1 MKRRILEALISAL
14 FFALASTALAAKTAP
29 VEVFNC
35 NNYALTPPFLAD
47 AVKPSTTL
55 IVDSSGSM
63 NEHAYQEIEVAWKYS
78 SDAGNRRAYTGFNST
93 NVYYGYFD
101 SYSYYDYDTTNNYFY
116 PSETGEWNGNFMNWV
131 SMHRT
136 DIVRKVLTGGPY
148 DNATSTYKVSR
159 TDEGSH
165 RGKYHVFD
173 ATNPV
178 VDLNN
183 ATKYVTPASFRGKF
197 GFVQVSTSDNLSIY
211 AVSSVDTSTSPVLWN
226 IGSFKN
232 SYTLRIYSEKKYGVL
247 DRFGYRMRLALFRY
261 DDDSSMA
268 NGGKYLNYMSD
279 DPTQISD
286 IINNIDSLKMDS
298 WTPLA
303 ETLYTVTGYIQQIKN
318 QTTGGPRY
326 ETDSYVT
333 GTTTDPYYFADV
345 KGKIYCTQ
353 QNVILI
359 TDGESTQDKNIPSTL
374 TSAAADV
381 GGNDGLTYDSEGSG
395 YLDNVAYWAHTTD
408 LRTDLQDKQT
418 INLYTIFAFGSGSQ
432 LLKDAAKW
440 GGFND
445 LNDNGQPDSGEW
457 DSITVGEPDNYFE
470 SAEGAEL
477 ENALITAFSSIL
489 NRVSSGSAASVVS
502 TSRKG
507 EGLLYQAVF
516 WPQLLDINGE
526 EATWAGDVYAYWLD
540 DEGLMYED
548 DGASSPKRLAEDD
561 SKITVWYDD
570 SGTLKRSRACS
581 GGTVVNGT
589 CVDGTAKELSS
600 VKHVWSASQWLND
613 TSLNA
618 TEQRTA
624 YDPSN
629 PTITDKYR
637 RYIMTW
643 NDENEDGKVDDGE
656 YMPFIASNFDTTSE
670 VCDAATVNWVRG
682 LDSTEFRSRQI
693 FVDTDSDGSPDS
705 TVTWRLGDIINSS
718 PTVVAAPA
726 ENYDLIWG
734 DASYGDFYRKY
745 KNRRIM
751 VYFGANDGMLH
762 AVNSGFYSEDDSAYY
777 THSYGNGTYDNS
789 KGFELGTE
797 MWAYV
802 PYNLHPHLPCL
813 TNKKYQH
820 QYYVDL
826 KPRIFEAQVFKDDG
840 PDGDHPGGWGTI
852 LVAGFN
858 FGGDG
863 EQNLYKNPNYYGSSF
878 FIFDITNPENEPT
891 FLGEFTYDGDYVMGY
906 TLNQPTV
913 VAVKDASGVKHW
925 YLLFGTGP
933 MTPAGT
939 STKKADIIVVPLKQ
953 IIDQADNGVNTAF
966 PLRLDGSKS
975 TPSMTKMGIL
985 TLPQS
990 GSAMGTGFVSV
1001 DYDFDFF
1008 IDMLYYGI
1016 VTTPSSGKDLSG
1028 GVHRLKIEAEPDP
1041 SKWERKEMTDTGG
1054 PLTGAPN
1061 VGFKDKN
1068 VWVYFG
1074 SGKFWDMSDKTDLR
1088 TQWMYGIME
1097 PKKTGSSAYNFSS
1110 IPAGNLLDVTDILVK
1125 NDGLGTLACSAGGTA
1140 CLPTG
1145 VTTVEELAEHIRVTT
1160 SLDGWK
1166 RAMPN
1171 VGERVVGQP
1180 TLFGGLTNFTT
1191 FTPSNDYCEA
1201 EGTSRLYAL
1210 YYLTG
1215 TAWKE
1220 DVFGDST
1227 GDFVPF
1233 IVDLGQGMGVS
1244 PSLHLGSEEGVR
1256 AFVQTSTGSI
1266 IEIHQP
1272 NLPIPNVKSGRG
1284 GWHTFEV
1291 E

>member
-1 MKRRILEALISAL
+1 MPSI
-14 FFALASTALAAKTAP
+14 AAKPAP

-63 NEHAYQEIEVAWKYS
+63 NEHAYQEIEIAWRYS
-78 SDAGNRRAYTGFNST
+78 GDSDRRAYTGFNST

-101 SYSYYDYDTTNNYFY
+101 SYAYYAYDSTGNFFY
-116 PSETGEWNGNFMNWV
+116 PAASGEWSGNFMNWV

-148 DNATSTYKVSR
+148 NTATSTYTVSR
-159 TDEGSH
+159 TDEGNH

-173 ATNPV
+173 ASNPV
-178 VDLNN
+178 TDLNN
-183 ATKYVTPASFRGKF
+183 ATKHVVPAAYREKF
-197 GFVQVSTSDNLSIY
+197 GFVQVSSSDNLSIY
-211 AVSSVDTSTSPVLWN
+211 SVTSIDTVPNPDRWN
-226 IGSFKN
+226 INNFQA
-232 SYTLRIYSEKKYGVL
+232 SYALKVYSEKKYGVL
-247 DRFGYRMRLALFRY
+247 DRFGYRMRLSLFRY
-261 DDDSSMA
+261 DDDGSMA
-268 NGGKYLNYMSD
+268 NGGKVVNYMTE
-279 DPTQISD
+279 DPTLINS
-286 IINNIDSLKMDS
+286 IINNIDTLNMDS

-318 QTTGGPRY
+318 QASAGPRY

-333 GTTTDPYYFADV
+333 GTTTDPYYFADLKNKV
-345 KGKIYCTQ
+345 YCTQ

-359 TDGESTQDKNIPSTL
+359 TDGESTQDKNIPSFL
-374 TSAAADV
+374 TTASADV
-381 GGNDGLTYDSEGSG
+381 GNNDGLAYDSDGSG

-408 LRTDLQDKQT
+408 LRGDLQGNQT
-418 INLYTIFAFGSGSQ
+418 INFYTIFAFGSGSQ

-445 LNDNGQPDSGEW
+445 LNDDGTPDSGEW
-457 DSITVGEPDNYFE
+457 DSITTGQPDNYFE
-470 SAEGAEL
+470 SSEGAGL

-516 WPQLLDINGE
+516 WPQILDKDGAEI
-526 EATWAGDVYAYWLD
+526 TWAGDVYAYWLD
-540 DEGLMYED
+540 DEGLMFED
-548 DGASSPKRLAEDD
+548 DGASSPKRLAADD
-561 SKITVWYDD
+561 SKITVWYD
-570 SGTLKRSRACS
+570 SSTQSSKACS
-581 GGTVVNGT
+581 GGTIVNGT
-589 CVDGTAKELSS
+589 CVGGNGNKELSS
-600 VKHVWSASQWLND
+600 VKHVWSVSKWLND
-613 TSLNA
+613 VAVNA

-629 PTITDKYR
+629 PSITDKYR

-643 NDENEDGKVDDGE
+643 QDANGDGNVDSTE
-656 YMPFIASNFDTTSE
+656 YKPFISSNFPATSD
-670 VCDAATVNWVRG
+670 VCDSATVNWVRG
-682 LDSTEFRSRQI
+682 LDSAEFRSRQI
-693 FVDTDSDGSPDS
+693 YVDTDSDGTADK

-718 PTVVAAPA
+718 PTAVATPA
-726 ENYDLIWG
+726 ENYDLIWN
-734 DASYGDFYRKY
+734 DESYTDFYRKY

-777 THSYGNGTYDNS
+777 THSYGNGTFDNS

-813 TNKKYQH
+813 TTKKYQH

-840 PDGDHPGGWGTI
+840 PTGDHPGGWGTI
-852 LVAGFN
+852 LVTGFN

-863 EQNLYKNPNYYGSSF
+863 QQNLYKDPNYFGSSF
-878 FIFDITNPENEPT
+878 FIFDVTNPEKEPT
-891 FLGEFTYDGDYVMGY
+891 FLGEFTYDGDYTMGY

-913 VAVKDASGVKHW
+913 VAVKDAGGTKYW

-933 MTPAGT
+933 LTPAGT
-939 STKKADIIVVPLKQ
+939 STQKADIIVVPLKQ
-953 IIDQADNGVNTAF
+953 LINQTDNEINSSFA
-966 PLRLDGSKS
+966 LRLDGSTS
-975 TPSMTKMGIL
+975 TPSSTEIGIL

-990 GSAMGTGFVSV
+990 NSAMGTGFVSV

-1016 VTTPSSGKDLSG
+1016 VTTPSSGKDMTG

-1074 SGKFWDMSDKTDLR
+1074 SGKFWDVSDKTDLR

-1097 PKKTGSSAYNFSS
+1097 PKKTGSPAYNFST
-1110 IPAGNLLDVTDILVK
+1110 IPVGNLLDVTDFLVK
-1125 NDGLGTLACSAGGTA
+1125 NDGLGTLACAGGGTA
-1140 CLPTG
+1140 CLPTD
-1145 VTTVEELAEHIRVTT
+1145 VTTVEELAEHIRVTNN
-1160 SLDGWK
+1160 LDGWK

-1191 FTPSNDYCEA
+1191 FTPSSDYCKA
-1201 EGTSRLYAL
+1201 EGSSKLYAL

-1227 GDFVPF
+1227 GEFVPF

-1284 GWHTFEV
+1284 GWHTLEV
-1291 E
+1291 D

>member
-1 MKRRILEALISAL
+1 MKRVSIIALNLAL
-14 FFALASTALAAKTAP
+14 FMFIAAPTMAKKPAP
-29 VEVFNC
+29 VEIFNC
-35 NNYALTPPFLAD
+35 NNYALSPPFLAD

-63 NEHAYQEIEVAWKYS
+63 NEHAYQEIEVGWRYS
-78 SDAGNRRAYTGFNST
+78 SDTSNRRAYTGFNPST
-93 NVYYGYFD
+93 VYYGYFD
-101 SYSYYDYDTTNNYFY
+101 SYAYYNYDSSKNYFY
-116 PSETGEWNGNFMNWV
+116 PSETGGWNGNFMNWV

-148 DNATSTYKVSR
+148 NNATSTYTVSR
-159 TDEGSH
+159 TDEGNH

-178 VDLNN
+178 TDLNN
-183 ATKYVTPASFRGKF
+183 ISKHVVPEPHRAEL
-197 GFVQVSTSDNLSIY
+197 GFVQVSSSDNLFIYSVTSI
-211 AVSSVDTSTSPVLWN
+211 DTGTTPVRWN
-226 IGSFKN
+226 IGSQQA
-232 SYTLRIYSEKKYGVL
+232 SYALKIFSEKKYGVL

-261 DDDSSMA
+261 DDDGSMA
-268 NGGKYLNYMSD
+268 NGGKILNYMTD
-279 DPTQISD
+279 DPTQINS
-286 IINNIDSLKMDS
+286 IINNIDTLNMDS

-303 ETLYTVTGYIQQIKN
+303 ETFHTVTGYIQQIKD
-318 QTTGGPRY
+318 QSTAGPRY

-333 GTTTDPYYFADV
+333 GTTTDPYYFEDL
-345 KGKIYCTQ
+345 KKNIYCSQ

-359 TDGESTQDKNIPSTL
+359 TDGESTQDKNVPDKFKTTDS
-374 TSAAADV
+374 DV
-381 GGNDGLTYDSEGSG
+381 GGNDGATYPSEGSG
-395 YLDNVAYWAHTTD
+395 YLDNIAYWAHTTD
-408 LRTDLQDKQT
+408 LRSDLQDKQT

-445 LNDNGQPDSGEW
+445 LNDNGLPDPGEW
-457 DSITVGEPDNYFE
+457 DSIVTGEPDNYFE
-470 SAEGAEL
+470 AAEGAQL

-516 WPQLLDINGE
+516 WPQIIDINGKE
-526 EATWAGDVYAYWLD
+526 ISWAGDVYAYWLD
-540 DEGLMYED
+540 DEGIMFED
-548 DGASSPKRLAEDD
+548 DGTSSPQRLASDD
-561 SKITVWYDD
+561 NKITVWYDD

-589 CVDGTAKELSS
+589 CVGGTAKELSS
-600 VKHVWSASQWLND
+600 VKHVWAASKWLND
-613 TSLNA
+613 TALNA
-618 TEQRTA
+618 TDQRFA
-624 YDPSN
+624 YNQPN
-629 PTITDKYR
+629 PTAADKSR
-637 RYIMTW
+637 RHIKTW
-643 NDENEDGKVDDGE
+643 KDINGDGKIDSNE
-656 YMPFIASNFDTTSE
+656 FIPFIASNFDTTSD
-670 VCDAATVNWVRG
+670 VVDASVVNWIRG
-682 LDSTEFRSRQI
+682 LDSSEFRSREI
-693 FVDTDSDGSPDS
+693 FVDTNSDGTADT

-726 ENYDLIWG
+726 ENYDLIWN
-734 DASYGDFYRKY
+734 DASYGDFYRQY

-789 KGFELGTE
+789 QGFSLGTE

-826 KPRIFEAQVFKDDG
+826 KPRVFDAQIFTPDD
-840 PDGDHPGGWGTI
+840 DHPGGWGTI
-852 LVAGFN
+852 LVTGFN

-863 EQNLYKNPNYYGSSF
+863 QQDLYKDPDFFGSSF
-878 FIFDITNPENEPT
+878 FIFDVTNPENEPEL
-891 FLGEFTYDGDYVMGY
+891 LGEFTYDGSYTLGY
-906 TLNQPTV
+906 ALNQPTL
-913 VAVKDASGVKHW
+913 VAVKDISNEKHW

-933 MTPAGT
+933 LTPAGT
-939 STKKADIIVVPLKQ
+939 SDKKAEVIVIPIKHV
-953 IIDQADNGVNTAF
+953 IGNDNKANPSF
-966 PLRLDGSKS
+966 PLRLDDTVSK
-975 TPSMTKMGIL
+975 PSMTEIGII

-990 GSAMGTGFVSV
+990 NSAMGTGFVSV

-1008 IDMLYYGI
+1008 VDMLYYGV

-1041 SKWERKEMTDTGG
+1041 SKWEPKEMTDTGL

-1074 SGKFWDMSDKTDLR
+1074 SGKFWDVSDKTDLR

-1097 PKKTGSSAYNFSS
+1097 PKKTGSSAYNFSQ

-1125 NDGLGTLACSAGGTA
+1125 NDGLGTLVCSGGGTA
-1140 CLPTG
+1140 CLPTD
-1145 VTTVEELAEHIRVTT
+1145 VTTVEQLAEHIRITN

-1171 VGERVVGQP
+1171 LGERVVGQP

-1191 FTPSNDYCEA
+1191 FTPSSDYCTA
-1201 EGTSRLYAL
+1201 EGASRLYAL

-1227 GDFVPF
+1227 GEFVPF

-1291 E
+1291 D

>member
-1 MKRRILEALISAL
+1 MKHARVILICLALL
-14 FFALASTALAAKTAP
+14 FSFAAPTMAKKPAP

-35 NNYALTPPFLAD
+35 NNYALNPPFLAD
-47 AVKPSTTL
+47 AVAPSTTL

-63 NEHAYQEIEVAWKYS
+63 NEHAYQEVKISWKQGS
-78 SDAGNRRAYTGFNST
+78 NADRPGYTGFNSAT
-93 NVYYGYFD
+93 AYYGYFD
-101 SYSYYDYDTTNNYFY
+101 SYSYYSYNSTGKYFY
-116 PSETGEWNGNFMNWV
+116 SDESGSWNGNFLNWT

-136 DIVRKVLTGGPY
+136 DIVRKVLTGGPF
-148 DNATSTYKVSR
+148 DNSTGTYTVSR
-159 TDEGSH
+159 TDGGNY
-165 RGKYHVFD
+165 RGMYHVYD
-173 ATNPV
+173 GTNPET
-178 VDLNN
+178 DLNN
-183 ATKYVTPASFRGKF
+183 ATKQATPFSKSIGLAQSSANDILYVYDVTSIDTTVTPNRWTVG
-197 GFVQVSTSDNLSIY
+197 STTIATYELRVLSD
-211 AVSSVDTSTSPVLWN
+211 
-226 IGSFKN
+226 
-232 SYTLRIYSEKKYGVL
+232 KKYGLL

-261 DDDSSMA
+261 DNDGDFH
-268 NGGKYLNYMSD
+268 NGGKILNYMTS
-279 DPTQISD
+279 DPTEISA
-286 IINNIDSLKMDS
+286 IINNIDSMAMNS

-303 ETLYTVTGYIQQIKN
+303 ETFYTVTGFIQQIKN
-318 QTTGGPRY
+318 QSSGGPRY
-326 ETDSYVT
+326 ETSSYT
-333 GTTTDPYYFADV
+333 ADIGKEKDPFYFKDL
-345 KGKIYCTQ
+345 GKTVYCTQ

-359 TDGESTQDKNIPSTL
+359 TDGESTKDQNIPDSFKT
-374 TSAAADV
+374 TTADV
-381 GGNDGLTYDSEGSG
+381 GGNDNLVYPDDGSG
-395 YLDNVAYWAHTTD
+395 YLDNIAYWAHTTD
-408 LRTDLQDKQT
+408 LRSDLQGVQNV
-418 INLYTIFAFGSGSQ
+418 NLYTIFAFGSGSQ

-445 LNDNGQPDSGEW
+445 LNGNGIPDPGEW
-457 DSITVGEPDNYFE
+457 DSITPGEPDNYFE
-470 SAEGAEL
+470 AASGAEL

-516 WPQLLDINGE
+516 WPQLLDANGKE
-526 EATWAGDVYAYWLD
+526 ITWAGDVYAYWLD
-540 DEGLMYED
+540 DEGIMHED
-548 DGASSPKRLAEDD
+548 DGAASPQRLAADD
-561 SKITVWYDD
+561 SKITIWYDD

-589 CVDGTAKELSS
+589 CVGGTTKELSS
-600 VKHVWSASQWLND
+600 VKHVWAASKWLNSL
-613 TSLNA
+613 SLNA
-618 TEQRTA
+618 TEQRTS
-624 YDPSN
+624 YNSTTFGDDN
-629 PTITDKYR
+629 R

-643 NDENEDGKVDDGE
+643 KDNGDGKIDSGE
-656 YMPFIASNFDTTSE
+656 FVPFTASNFPASSE
-670 VCDAATVNWVRG
+670 VCNASVVNWVRG
-682 LDSTEFRSRQI
+682 LDTSEFRSRQV
-693 FVDTDSDGSPDS
+693 FVDTNSDGTADT

-726 ENYDLIWG
+726 ENYDLIWN

-762 AVNSGFYSEDDSAYY
+762 AVNSGFYSEDDRAYY
-777 THSYGNGTYDNS
+777 KHSYGNGTYDNS
-789 KGFELGTE
+789 QGFELGAE

-826 KPRIFEAQVFKDDG
+826 KPRVFEAQVFKDDA
-840 PDGDHPGGWGTI
+840 DHPGGWGTL
-852 LVAGFN
+852 LVTGFN

-863 EQNLYKNPNYYGSSF
+863 QQDLYKGTNYFGSSF
-878 FIFDITNPENEPT
+878 FIFDVTNPEKAPE
-891 FLGEFTYDGDYVMGY
+891 FLGEFTYDGEYTLGY
-906 TLNQPTV
+906 ALNQPTL
-913 VAVKDASGVKHW
+913 VAVKDASNVKHW
-925 YLLFGTGP
+925 YMLFGTGP
-933 MTPAGT
+933 LTPAGT
-939 STKKADIIVVPLKQ
+939 STQKAQVIVVPIKQ
-953 IIDQADNGVNTAF
+953 AIDQANNKAKTSF
-966 PLRLDGSKS
+966 PLRLHDDKSKP
-975 TPSMTKMGIL
+975 TMTNIGV
-985 TLPQS
+985 LPLS
-990 GSAMGTGFVSV
+990 DSNSAMGTGFVSV

-1008 IDMLYYGI
+1008 VDMMYYGTV
-1016 VTTPSSGKDLSG
+1016 VTPNSGIPTG
-1028 GVHRLKIEAEPDP
+1028 GIHRLKIEAEPDP
-1041 SKWERKEMTDTGG
+1041 SKWERKEMTNTGG

-1074 SGKFWDMSDKTDLR
+1074 TGKFWDVSDKTDLR

-1097 PKKTGSSAYNFSS
+1097 PKKTGSSAYNFSQ
-1110 IPAGNLLDVTDILVK
+1110 IPVGNLIDVTKMIVK
-1125 NDGLGTLACSAGGTA
+1125 NDGLGTLVCSDGSN

-1145 VTTVEELAEHIRVTT
+1145 VKTVEELAEYIRVTN
-1160 SLDGWK
+1160 SVDGWK

-1171 VGERVVGQP
+1171 TGERVVGQP

-1191 FTPSNDYCEA
+1191 FTPSTDYCTA
-1201 EGTSRLYAL
+1201 EGSSRLYAL

-1220 DVFGDST
+1220 NVFGDGG
-1227 GDFVPF
+1227 GDYVPF

-1284 GWHTFEV
+1284 GWHTIEV
-1291 E
+1291 N